1 VSHGPVLVTGAGG
14 WIGRAVAA
22 RLGPGAVALARVDL
36 DCADRPRVES
46 VIASVRP
53 RSIVHLAAST
63 DRGGGPERD
72 RAQWHD
78 TFGAARAVI
87 ESAAAAGVPHLVMA
101 GTMDEVEPR
110 TTYGLCKSLAR
121 QVAEFHAHRAPG
133 LRVDWFRP
141 TTVYGP
147 GQRGTML
154 VPYACESAV
163 AGRPAD
169 FTAGDH
175 ERDFLYVDDLIE
187 WLTLAVDER
196 VSLAAARGFHLHHL
210 GTGKTASVRAVLA
223 LIEREIPGADFR
235 LGALPT
241 RAHEPAVED
250 VPAYDDPDPVLGAW
264 RAKTGWH
271 DGIRRTAAWWR
282 EVEAPKS
289 EAYAWHR

>member
-1 VSHGPVLVTGAGG
+1 MSHGPVLVTGAGG

-101 GTMDEVEPR
+101 GTMDEVEPH
-110 TTYGLCKSLAR
+110 TTYGLCKSLGR
-121 QVAEFHAHRAPG
+121 QVAEFHARRTPE

-141 TTVYGP
+141 ATVYGP
-147 GQRGTML
+147 RQRGPML
-154 VPYACESAV
+154 VPYACESAA
-163 AGRPAD
+163 AGRPAA

-175 ERDFLYVDDLIE
+175 ERDFLFIDDLVG
-187 WLTLAVDER
+187 WLVLATDPR
-196 VSLAAARGFHLHHL
+196 VSLGAARGFHLHHL
-210 GTGKTASVRAVLA
+210 GSGTTVAVRAVLE
-223 LIEREIPGADFR
+223 LIEREFPGADFR

-241 RAHEPAVED
+241 RSHEPAVEV
-250 VPAYDDPDPVLGAW
+250 VPAYDEPDPVLGTW
-264 RAKTGWH
+264 RATTGWE
-271 DGIRRTAAWWR
+271 DGVRRTAAWWR
-282 EVEAPKS
+282 EVEAAKT
-289 EAYAWHR
+289 EAYA